1 MLHKQ
6 WLMIIFPMAI
16 LGAAPPILDKTISD
30 MRSPAYAATL
40 LSIRQTS
47 SIGEVHNTFQLDHDW
62 ATDK

>member
-1 MLHKQ
+1 MADDH
-6 WLMIIFPMAI
+6 FPY
-16 LGAAPPILDKTISD
+16 GNFGSRPPILDKTISD